1 MRNTERASIRATADH
16 DHPEESQ
23 SIPRLSEVLTGAT
36 SGANDSREVPAGG
49 PKSRRAPTNLSD
61 FKIRSLKP
69 GAYVQGDTQV
79 PGFGVRMR
87 PSGAAAYIV
96 MKRLPGATTP
106 RRITLGRVGEITLEE
121 AREKARQAV
130 AALRQGVDIN
140 LEKRRERDSTS
151 RRHEQAKRVQIA
163 TGYAAGTFGA
173 IAMDYIDSE
182 CARLAR
188 GAEIEATIRRELL
201 PALGTRPF
209 AALRR
214 GDLRNIVNA
223 IIKRGRPA
231 AAHKV
236 REIGKRIASW
246 AADDEELIDHNPF
259 VGGKSPVRLVSR
271 DRVLSTGEIAALWR
285 ACETMGRPFGAMI
298 MLLLTTLQRR
308 GEVSGMENAELDLE
322 RRLWTIPGRRTKNR
336 KEHLVPLSSLA
347 VEILAG
353 LSIIDERNVFSTRP
367 GTRVSGFS
375 KAKRLADELSGV
387 AGWRLHDLRRTATTA
402 MAELKV
408 DRRVISKTLNHTPRG
423 VIGVTAIYDRYEYL
437 DERAAAMELWAQR
450 LRDIVNPPP
459 ANIVQLRAGA
469 AA

>member
-1 MRNTERASIRATADH
+1 
-16 DHPEESQ
+16 
-23 SIPRLSEVLTGAT
+23 V
-36 SGANDSREVPAGG
+36 
-49 PKSRRAPTNLSD
+49 PKSRRPPTNLSE
-61 FKIRSLKP
+61 FKVRSLKP

-96 MKRLPGATTP
+96 MKWLPGTTTP
-106 RRITLGRVGEITLEE
+106 RRITLGRVGELTLEE

-130 AALRQGVDIN
+130 AALRQGVDVN
-140 LEKRRERDSTS
+140 LEKRREHDSAS
-151 RRHEQAKRVQIA
+151 RRHEQAKKVRVA
-163 TGYAAGTFGA
+163 TGYAADSFGA
-173 IAMDYIDSE
+173 IATRYMDLE

-188 GAEIEATIRRELL
+188 GPEIRATIRRELL

-209 AALRR
+209 AELRR
-214 GDLRNIVNA
+214 RDLRDVVNA
-223 IIKRGRPA
+223 IIERGRPA

-259 VGGKSPVRLVSR
+259 LGGKNPVRLVSR
-271 DRVLSTGEIAALWR
+271 DRVLSAAEIAALWR
-285 ACETMGRPFGAMI
+285 ACERMGPPFGSMI
-298 MLLLTTLQRR
+298 MLLLATLQRR
-308 GEVSGMENAELDLE
+308 GEVTWMENAELDLE
-322 RRLWTIPGRRTKNR
+322 RRVWTIPAARAKNR
-336 KEHLVPLSSLA
+336 KEHFVPLSSLT

-353 LSIIDERNVFSTRP
+353 VPIIDERYVFSTRS

-375 KAKRLADELSGV
+375 KVKRLADQLSGV
-387 AGWRLHDLRRTATTA
+387 ADWRLHDLRRTATTG

-408 DRRVISKTLNHTPRG
+408 DRRVISKLLNHTPRG

-437 DERAAAMELWAQR
+437 DERAAAMELWAER
-450 LRDIVNPPP
+450 LRAIVNPPP
-459 ANIVQLRAGA
+459 ANVVALRAEA